1 MESYFLW
8 KFYVL
13 CFVVVLILGGCES
26 DQTTTNSGRVS
37 PGLNDYPTTRPT
49 VNNRLST
56 EEFLEQH
63 RKTWNPDKVIEPT
76 TPPTSAPI
84 PVKPSGKP
92 FDNGRPY
99 PTPTPPKWSISG
111 NSATASAKAE
121 AQRGADRNRN
131 EVPSCFPNCP
141 TQVPT
146 VIQLPP
152 ATAAPTS
159 DPSPTIQVRTP
170 QPTMT
175 PTQYLIGLA
184 TFFRSNW
191 ILDSDHAVRVSS
203 HLESLN
209 PPREYLQDHKRLLDV
224 HQLWLYQFM
233 QVEFFDESSAL
244 TYGATSD
251 AVVSCANATDPY
263 AHVDYTIEYKAACN
277 HLSKLRNFVWDEEW
291 FWKDSDAY
299 KQVEEYAQII
309 R

>member
-1 MESYFLW
+1 MRTRTYLIFWTALVIGV
-8 KFYVL
+8 VL
-13 CFVVVLILGGCES
+13 VVVLAGCSSEPKPKRTSDYQLTATANARYNASRSTVSKSKSSGAGGTS
-26 DQTTTNSGRVS
+26 SGI
-37 PGLNDYPTTRPT
+37 PA
-49 VNNRLST
+49 
-56 EEFLEQH
+56 
-63 RKTWNPDKVIEPT
+63 
-76 TPPTSAPI
+76 PPTPAL
-84 PVKPSGKP
+84 
-92 FDNGRPY
+92 
-99 PTPTPPKWSISG
+99 
-111 NSATASAKAE
+111 
-121 AQRGADRNRN
+121 
-131 EVPSCFPNCP
+131 VP
-141 TQVPT
+141 
-146 VIQLPP
+146 
-152 ATAAPTS
+152 
-159 DPSPTIQVRTP
+159 TP

-244 TYGATSD
+244 TYGAMSD

-263 AHVDYTIEYKAACN
+263 AHVDYTIEYKTACN
-277 HLSKLRNFVWDEEW
+277 QLSKLRSFVWDEEW
-291 FWKDSDAY
+291 FWKDNDAY

>member
-1 MESYFLW
+1 MVYTPLQSLALLFSMESYFLW
-8 KFYVL
+8 KFFAL
-13 CFVVVLILGGCES
+13 SFVVVLILGGCES

-37 PGLNDYPTTRPT
+37 PRLNKSVDTAPT
-49 VNNRLST
+49 VVSV
-56 EEFLEQH
+56 
-63 RKTWNPDKVIEPT
+63 KVVSDFQLT
-76 TPPTSAPI
+76 ATANAKYNASRN
-84 PVKPSGKP
+84 SL
-92 FDNGRPY
+92 
-99 PTPTPPKWSISG
+99 PKSDISG

>member
-8 KFYVL
+8 KFFAL
-13 CFVVVLILGGCES
+13 SFVVVLILGGCES

-37 PGLNDYPTTRPT
+37 PRLNKSVDTAPT
-49 VNNRLST
+49 VVSV
-56 EEFLEQH
+56 
-63 RKTWNPDKVIEPT
+63 KVVSDFQLT
-76 TPPTSAPI
+76 ATANAKYNASRN
-84 PVKPSGKP
+84 SL
-92 FDNGRPY
+92 
-99 PTPTPPKWSISG
+99 PKSDISG

>member
-1 MESYFLW
+1 MLTRTIL
-8 KFYVL
+8 VL
-13 CFVVVLILGGCES
+13 ALSLFAVQTVGCSNETGTS
-26 DQTTTNSGRVS
+26 NF
-37 PGLNDYPTTRPT
+37 
-49 VNNRLST
+49 RLT
-56 EEFLEQH
+56 ATANALY
-63 RKTWNPDKVIEPT
+63 NA
-76 TPPTSAPI
+76 TSA
-84 PVKPSGKP
+84 G
-92 FDNGRPY
+92 
-99 PTPTPPKWSISG
+99 SG
-111 NSATASAKAE
+111 NSSKYKPAVRHNVATVYANMTAT
-121 AQRGADRNRN
+121 G
-131 EVPSCFPNCP
+131 VPP
-141 TQVPT
+141 TT
-146 VIQLPP
+146 MRP
-152 ATAAPTS
+152 ATPKPIPTGAGGTSSGIPAP
-159 DPSPTIQVRTP
+159 PTPALVPTP

-244 TYGATSD
+244 TYGAMSD

-263 AHVDYTIEYKAACN
+263 AHVDYTIEYKTACN
-277 HLSKLRNFVWDEEW
+277 QLSKLRSFVWDEEW
-291 FWKDSDAY
+291 FWKDNDAY